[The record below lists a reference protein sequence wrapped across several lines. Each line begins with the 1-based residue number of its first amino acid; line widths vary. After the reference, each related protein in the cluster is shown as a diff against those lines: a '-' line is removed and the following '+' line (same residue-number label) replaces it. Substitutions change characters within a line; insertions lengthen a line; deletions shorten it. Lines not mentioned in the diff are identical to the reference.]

1 MAEHTPPRNAEEA
14 REAARRSVQAAFS
27 RAPEGPPVRTCP
39 NCGEEAATWRAQ
51 CPACNKRY
59 DRRLPWLSD
68 RARWVLG
75 VAGAIA
81 AIAALWAI
89 LPGVFDA
96 KQEKDA
102 QAAREQ
108 AQRVA
113 TERARLIREQRP
125 VRGRA
130 HGLAALPKDAPA
142 SERLAQRR
150 ALVGQTEAAILTE
163 ARKRIATGELDGP
176 VRKVSC
182 GPLVRSPDNARDEN
196 DLSKRLGRY
205 DCVAVKRDVVDEN
218 GKFLGL
224 LGHPFVA
231 TVDFGRRSW
240 VLCKDNKVPGE
251 RGTPLAKVRLDPS
264 CVGAEGQKA
273 VGNGYAAPDS

>member
-1 MAEHTPPRNAEEA
+1 VSEHVPPRNAEEA
-14 REAARRSVQAAFS
+14 REAARRSVQEAFA

-39 NCGEEAATWRAQ
+39 NCGEESATWRAQ

-59 DRRLPWLSD
+59 DRRLPWLPD

-75 VAGAIA
+75 IAGAIA

-89 LPGVFDA
+89 LPGVFEAKKDNDA
-96 KQEKDA
+96 KV
-102 QAAREQ
+102 AREH

-113 TERARLIREQRP
+113 AERARLIREQRP
-125 VRGRA
+125 IRGHA
-130 HGLAALPKDAPA
+130 HGLPRLPADAPA
-142 SERLAQRR
+142 AERLAQRR
-150 ALVGQTEAAILTE
+150 ALVGQTEAAILAE
-163 ARKRIATGELDGP
+163 ARKRIAAGQLDGP
-176 VRKVSC
+176 VTKVNC
-182 GPLVRSPDNARDEN
+182 GPLIRAPDNARDEN
-196 DLSKRLGRY
+196 DLSKRRGRY

-218 GKFLGL
+218 GKVVGL

-231 TVDFGRRSW
+231 TIDFGRRSW

-251 RGTPLAKVRLDPS
+251 RGKPLAKVRLDPS
-264 CVGAEGQKA
+264 CVGAEGQKV

>member
-1 MAEHTPPRNAEEA
+1 MSEHVPPTNAEEA
-14 REAARRSVQAAFS
+14 REAARRSVQAAFA

-39 NCGEEAATWRAQ
+39 NCGEEAATWRAN
-51 CPACNKRY
+51 CPACSKRY

-68 RARWVLG
+68 RMRWALG
-75 VAGAIA
+75 IAGALA

-96 KQEKDA
+96 KRENDA
-102 QAAREQ
+102 KAAHEQ

-113 TERARLIREQRP
+113 AERARLIREQRP
-125 VRGRA
+125 IRGRA
-130 HGLAALPKDAPA
+130 HDLARLPADAPA
-142 SERLAQRR
+142 ATRLAQRR
-150 ALVGQTEAAILTE
+150 ALVDQTKAAILAE
-163 ARKRIATGELDGP
+163 ARKRVATGELDGP
-176 VRKVSC
+176 VTKVSC
-182 GPLVRSPDNARDEN
+182 GPLVRSPDNASDET

-205 DCVAVKRDVVDEN
+205 DCVAVKRDVVDGN
-218 GKFLGL
+218 GKVVGL

-231 TVDFGRRSW
+231 TIDFPRRSW

-251 RGTPLAKVRLDPS
+251 RGKPLAKARLDPA
-264 CVGAEGQKA
+264 CVGAEGQKV

>member
-1 MAEHTPPRNAEEA
+1 
-14 REAARRSVQAAFS
+14 VKAAFA
-27 RAPEGPPVRTCP
+27 RTPAGPPTRVCP

-75 VAGAIA
+75 GVGAVAVV
-81 AIAALWAI
+81 AALWAI

-102 QAAREQ
+102 QAARQQ
-108 AQRVA
+108 AQLEAR
-113 TERARLIREQRP
+113 ERARLIREQRP
-125 VRGRA
+125 VHGRA
-130 HGLAALPKDAPA
+130 HGLAALPADAPA
-142 SERLAQRR
+142 AERLAQRR
-150 ALVGQTEAAILTE
+150 ALVGQTEAAILAE
-163 ARKRIATGELDGP
+163 ARKRVAAGELDGP
-176 VRKVSC
+176 VRNVTC
-182 GPLVRSPDNARDEN
+182 GPLVRTPNNARDEN

-205 DCVAVKRDVVDEN
+205 DCVAVKRDVVGAD
-218 GKFLGL
+218 GKVVAA

-231 TVDFGRRSW
+231 TIDFTRRTW

-251 RGTPLAKVRLDPS
+251 RGKPLAKARLAPE
-264 CVGAEGQKA
+264 CVGAVGQPT

>member
-1 MAEHTPPRNAEEA
+1 VSEHGPPRNAEEA
-14 REAARRSVQAAFS
+14 REAARRSVQAAFA

-39 NCGEEAATWRAQ
+39 NCGAEEATWRAQ

-68 RARWVLG
+68 RARWALG
-75 VAGAIA
+75 TVGAIA

-96 KQEKDA
+96 KKEKDA

-130 HGLAALPKDAPA
+130 RGLPRLPADASAAQ
-142 SERLAQRR
+142 RLAQRR
-150 ALVGQTEAAILTE
+150 ELVDQTEAAILTE
-163 ARKRIATGELDGP
+163 ARKRIAAGEMDGP
-176 VRKVSC
+176 VAKVSC
-182 GPLVRSPDNARDEN
+182 GPLVRTPDNARDED

-205 DCVAVKRDVVDEN
+205 DCVAVKRDVVDGN
-218 GKFLGL
+218 GKVVGL

-231 TVDFGRRSW
+231 TIDFGRRSW

-251 RGTPLAKVRLDPS
+251 RGKPLATVRLDPS
-264 CVGAEGQKA
+264 CLGAQGQKV